1 MKYNFNVQLTNQSKL
16 SQIDFNNIPFGRVF
30 SDHMFIA
37 DYNGEEWTD
46 LRIVPYGNLEMSP
59 ASSVLHYSQTVFEG
73 MKATKDADGTPLL
86 FRPEQN
92 ARRLNKSA
100 ARMAMPELPEDLF
113 MQALNQ
119 LIALDHEWIPNVPD
133 SSLYIRPYM
142 FANDPFIGV
151 KPSTNYRFIMFTAP
165 VGAYYSGAVKLLASE
180 KYIRA
185 AIGGTGAAKAGGNYA
200 ATLLPQLEAQ
210 KQGFDQLMWLDA
222 NEFKYIQECG
232 TMNLFFIV
240 DGKVLTPSL
249 KNDTILHGITRD
261 SFVQLLRSY
270 GLEVEERRISI
281 DEIVDASK
289 AGKIEDC
296 FGAGTAAVVAPVASF
311 NYRDTN
317 YELPA
322 LETRKHSIRL
332 KEDLTNLRKGTLED
346 KFGWMQKVNV
356 MQTA

>member
-1 MKYNFNVQLTNQSKL
+1 MKYNFNVQLTDQSKL
-16 SQIDFNNIPFGRVF
+16 SQVDFNNIPFGRVF

-37 DYNGEEWTD
+37 DYDGKEWTD

-59 ASSVLHYSQTVFEG
+59 AASVLHYSQTIFEG

-86 FRPEQN
+86 FRPEMN

-100 ARMAMPELPEDLF
+100 ARMAMPEVPEELF
-113 MQALNQ
+113 MQALNE
-119 LIALDHEWIPNVPD
+119 LVGLDHNWIPNTPD

-151 KPSTNYRFIMFTAP
+151 KPSETYRFIIFTAP

-180 KYIRA
+180 KYVRA
-185 AIGGTGAAKAGGNYA
+185 AAGGTGAAKAGGNYA

-222 NEFKYIQECG
+222 KEFKYIQECG

-240 DGKVLTPSL
+240 DGKVLTPNL
-249 KNDTILHGITRD
+249 DDGTILHGITRD
-261 SFVQLLRSY
+261 SFIQLFRSY
-270 GLEVEERRISI
+270 GLTVEERPIPI
-281 DEIVDASK
+281 EEIVAAHK
-289 AGKIEDC
+289 AGKLEDV

-332 KEDLTNLRKGTLED
+332 KEDLISLRKGTLDD
-346 KFGWMQKVNV
+346 KFGWMKKVNL
-356 MQTA
+356 MKIA

>member
-1 MKYNFNVQLTNQSKL
+1 MKYNFNVQLTNQSRL
-16 SQIDFNNIPFGRVF
+16 SQVDFNNIPFGRIF

-37 DYNGEEWTD
+37 DYDGKEWTD
-46 LRIVPYGNLEMSP
+46 LRIVPYGDLEMSP
-59 ASSVLHYSQTVFEG
+59 ASAVLHYSQTIFEG
-73 MKATKDADGTPLL
+73 MKATKGADGTPLL
-86 FRPEQN
+86 FRPEMN

-100 ARMAMPELPEDLF
+100 VRMAMPEIPEELF
-113 MQALNQ
+113 MQALNE
-119 LIALDHEWIPNVPD
+119 LISIDHKWIPNVPD

-151 KPSTNYRFIMFTAP
+151 RPSETYRFVIFTAP

-185 AIGGTGAAKAGGNYA
+185 AVGGTGAAKAGGNYA

-222 NEFKYIQECG
+222 KEFKYIQECG

-249 KNDTILHGITRD
+249 ETQTILHGITRD
-261 SFVQLLRSY
+261 SFITMFRDQ
-270 GLEVEERRISI
+270 GLIVEERRISI
-281 DEIVDASK
+281 DEIVEAHK
-289 AGKIEDC
+289 AGKLEDC

-311 NYRDTN
+311 NYRGVN

-322 LETRKHSIRL
+322 LETRKYSIKL
-332 KEDLTNLRKGTLED
+332 KEDLTNLRKGTHED
-346 KFGWMQKVNV
+346 KFGWMRKIQILE
-356 MQTA
+356 TA